1 MRMGGED
8 GHADAVAKPLGLKRS
23 EICHSMAECGLFR
36 LVSADSMSP
45 TIYVAYSWHR
55 KSCNVSMTVAI
66 ATAIHGISRFQC
78 HKLEPSHNTGRVG
91 SSPRMRGTHGL
102 RSKKRQAIGI
112 IPAHARN
119 TDFYFRVQL
128 QCRDHPRACGEHFL
142 SRQKLPTVPGSSP
155 RMRGTRFVPWQVR
168 VGCGIIPAHAG
179 NTRFH
184 RP

>member
-1 MRMGGED
+1 M
-8 GHADAVAKPLGLKRS
+8 
-23 EICHSMAECGLFR
+23 
-36 LVSADSMSP
+36 
-45 TIYVAYSWHR
+45 
-55 KSCNVSMTVAI
+55 
-66 ATAIHGISRFQC
+66 Q
-78 HKLEPSHNTGRVG
+78 G
-91 SSPRMRGTHGL
+91 SSPRMRGTL
-102 RSKKRQAIGI
+102 TFTFECNYNAGI

-179 NTRFH
+179 NTVDPFPKRR
-184 RP
+184 RPEDHPRACGEHPRLFAGQVDGPGSSPRMRGTPATPMLTTCRIGIIPAHAGNTKQQSPAD